1 MFDNKQLR
9 NKSSLKGKAKFF
21 LSRLF
26 LSLSIFSLS
35 MIFNDFQWQAS
46 ANLTFTFS
54 DDKTGTLDGA
64 LDNLYCRSQ
73 MYVSRQM
80 SRLRPELTMPIFSG
94 LWFKYFLV
102 LCLTFIWICTEMTH
116 RFQKARTDVRFL
128 LLQSLLPWLE
138 NMELLASSV
147 PATVSPLSYIM
158 YYPDSGMKGRKDGS
172 GSTEA
177 TEMILN
183 NLFYITAKVLF
194 RLKYLITGWE
204 C

>member
-1 MFDNKQLR
+1 MTV
-9 NKSSLKGKAKFF
+9 A
-21 LSRLF
+21 
-26 LSLSIFSLS
+26 
-35 MIFNDFQWQAS
+35 A
-46 ANLTFTFS
+46 LTENFPLLA

-73 MYVSRQM
+73 MYLSRQM

-94 LWFKYFLV
+94 KSRHFQRWRINSYFRP
-102 LCLTFIWICTEMTH
+102 TEMTY
-116 RFQKARTDVRFL
+116 RFQKARTDVRIL

-147 PATVSPLSYIM
+147 PASVSPLSYIM

-183 NLFYITAKVLF
+183 NLFYITAKVSWGS
-194 RLKYLITGWE
+194 RINLI
-204 C
+204 